1 MAGRWWVELG
11 LGPQVGR
18 AVSRG
23 VSRGSCGLFR
33 LQAACLLMGGAVSP
47 PPPPPPPGLNDPRC
61 RPAEAFVPL
70 TAFCRLRLC
79 PQGELQLPHPASPG
93 DSPRPAGRCG
103 PGSYQL
109 TAFALVPVRVRFCGR
124 PLRVKPLFPL
134 SCGAPAIKPRWLWGL
149 VFPVLEPRAGE
160 PDMRLKARTPV
171 GERLQC
177 IYSPACGSAVCRG
190 RGYGI

>member
-1 MAGRWWVELG
+1 MRGRVLLLVSQYG
-11 LGPQVGR
+11 SHQVR
-18 AVSRG
+18 
-23 VSRGSCGLFR
+23 
-33 LQAACLLMGGAVSP
+33 
-47 PPPPPPPGLNDPRC
+47 
-61 RPAEAFVPL
+61 
-70 TAFCRLRLC
+70 
-79 PQGELQLPHPASPG
+79 PQGWRFPHMSASSVYVPSMSCSTHPPTPG

-124 PLRVKPLFPL
+124 PLRVKPLFTL
-134 SCGAPAIKPRWLWGL
+134 SCGAPAIKPEWLWGL